1 MAYISSVKWNRLT
14 KRRVFSKSLL
24 LVSNIIYSYS
34 NKEIDR
40 PKNGAGSELKRIP
53 RICQNG
59 KLAKL
64 KKIVFCFL
72 VNFAK
77 L

>member
-1 MAYISSVKWNRLT
+1 M
-14 KRRVFSKSLL
+14 
-24 LVSNIIYSYS
+24 SNIIYSYS

-59 KLAKL
+59 KLPKL
-64 KKIVFCFL
+64 KK
-72 VNFAK
+72 
-77 L
+77 